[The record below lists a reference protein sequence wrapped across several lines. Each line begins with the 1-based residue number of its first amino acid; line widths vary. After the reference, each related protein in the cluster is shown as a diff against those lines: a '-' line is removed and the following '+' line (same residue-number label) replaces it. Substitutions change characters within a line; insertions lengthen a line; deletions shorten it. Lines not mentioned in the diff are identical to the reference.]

1 MLNKNI
7 MRQAQE
13 LQAKLAKAQE
23 ELANE
28 TVEVTA
34 GGGMVTVVVDGHQN
48 VRSIKIKPEAVDPQ
62 DVSMLEDLV
71 LAGVNEGLKKSQELV
86 ATRLG
91 AFTGG
96 LKIPG
101 LT

>member
-1 MLNKNI
+1 MMNRNI

-23 ELANE
+23 ELGNE
-28 TVEVTA
+28 TVEASV

-48 VRSIKIKPEAVDPQ
+48 VRSVKIKPEAVDP
-62 DVSMLEDLV
+62 DDLSLLEDLV
-71 LAGVNEGLKKSQELV
+71 KAAVNEGVKKSQELV
-86 ATRLG
+86 SQRLG
-91 AFTGG
+91 SFTGG

>member
-1 MLNKNI
+1 
-7 MRQAQE
+7 
-13 LQAKLAKAQE
+13 
-23 ELANE
+23 
-28 TVEVTA
+28 
-34 GGGMVTVVVDGHQN
+34 VDGHQN

>member
-1 MLNKNI
+1 

-23 ELANE
+23 ELAQA
-28 TVEVTA
+28 TIEVSA
-34 GGGMVTVVVDGHQN
+34 GGGAVKVTINGQQEIKA
-48 VRSIKIKPEAVDPQ
+48 IKISPEAINPDEVEL
-62 DVSMLEDLV
+62 LEDLV
-71 LAGVNEGLKKSQELV
+71 LAAVNEAMAKSKEL
-86 ATRLG
+86 AAERLG
-91 AFTGG
+91 KLTGG

>member
-1 MLNKNI
+1 

-23 ELANE
+23 ELAQASIE
-28 TVEVTA
+28 ATS
-34 GGGMVTVVVDGHQN
+34 GGGAVKVTVNGQQEVQSV
-48 VRSIKIKPEAVDPQ
+48 KISPEAINPD
-62 DVSMLEDLV
+62 DVELLEDLV
-71 LAGVNEGLKKSQELV
+71 LAAVNEAMTKSREL
-86 ATRLG
+86 AAERLG
-91 AFTGG
+91 KLTGG